1 MSDSEAE
8 GEADGSIVGEGVGS
22 SVGDGL
28 GSSVGDGLGSFVG
41 DGLGSS
47 VVVVS
52 GMVVEEVSGGL
63 VCPHIG
69 APKSGGFVG
78 AISDPSP
85 QQSILAWSG
94 VQHGRRPET
103 SISV

>member
-1 MSDSEAE
+1 MPVGIGVGKEV
-8 GEADGSIVGEGVGS
+8 GEELGSFVGEGVGS
-22 SVGDGL
+22 SV
-28 GSSVGDGLGSFVG
+28 V
-41 DGLGSS
+41 

-52 GMVVEEVSGGL
+52 ISVVSSPHMGASNSG
-63 VCPHIG
+63 
-69 APKSGGFVG
+69 AYVG

-94 VQHGRRPET
+94 VQHGRRPVT